1 MIQNSKNGK
10 YYVSVL
16 YVQNIDISKITF
28 SIIEIDLRIHYPL
41 SQLCNICGYQNK
53 FSVRK

>member
-16 YVQNIDISKITF
+16 YVQNIDISKITL

-41 SQLCNICGYQNK
+41 SSYVMFVDTKIDL
-53 FSVRK
+53 SVRK